1 MPTHHSE
8 LSDIRTAY
16 DVARDRL
23 IAERHPAGY
32 WLGELSSSALS
43 TATAMSALSLVSCD
57 RFGELIRPA
66 ILWLKAYQNENGG
79 WGDTPD
85 SPSNL
90 STTLLVDAALRISGD
105 SGGATDGCLACAGGY
120 IEKQAGGEIADVARA
135 LRDAYGADRTFAVP
149 ILMNCML
156 AAEIEGT
163 ADWGQVQA
171 LPFELAWCPHA
182 WFRWLRMHVVSY
194 ALPALVAIGQ
204 LIHNRKPTRNPL
216 WRLLRSAAV
225 EPTLRKLESIQ
236 PESGGFLEAVPLTS
250 FVAMG
255 LVAAGRGD
263 HPVVRRGV
271 EFLEA
276 SARPDG
282 SWPIDT
288 DLSTWLTT
296 LSVNALAAGGEL
308 TLPNADRTCQWLI
321 DRQYRVVHPYTN
333 SPSGGWAWTH
343 LTGGVPDAD
352 DTAGALLALAQLE
365 REGTVLR
372 GLSPCHAGTQDDAAG
387 PPRVPLLSSAQQCDV
402 ESGSRREGTVLH
414 GLSPGHGPVRGQSM
428 KDSPQVAAR
437 AGLDWLLSL
446 QNSDGGWPT
455 FCRGWG
461 KLPFD
466 RSAPDLTAH
475 ALRAAWTWRDA
486 IDRDTFARA
495 TGRAWDYLRFAQ
507 RSDGSWVPLW
517 FGNQHAPDQENPV
530 YGTSR
535 ALAAYRDL
543 GRPEC
548 DEARRGVGYL
558 VKSQNDDGGWGAA
571 STVEETAL
579 AVEALTGWLD
589 DPTAASACLLG
600 AQYLASRV
608 LAGGLDCRSPIG
620 LYFAK
625 LWYSERLYPII
636 FTVAAMGRF
645 LSLVGGGRTD
655 SGANEATK
663 PSVTP

>member
-1 MPTHHSE
+1 
-8 LSDIRTAY
+8 
-16 DVARDRL
+16 
-23 IAERHPAGY
+23 
-32 WLGELSSSALS
+32 
-43 TATAMSALSLVSCD
+43 
-57 RFGELIRPA
+57 
-66 ILWLKAYQNENGG
+66 
-79 WGDTPD
+79 
-85 SPSNL
+85 
-90 STTLLVDAALRISGD
+90 
-105 SGGATDGCLACAGGY
+105 
-120 IEKQAGGEIADVARA
+120 
-135 LRDAYGADRTFAVP
+135 
-149 ILMNCML
+149 
-156 AAEIEGT
+156 
-163 ADWGQVQA
+163 
-171 LPFELAWCPHA
+171 
-182 WFRWLRMHVVSY
+182 
-194 ALPALVAIGQ
+194 
-204 LIHNRKPTRNPL
+204 
-216 WRLLRSAAV
+216 
-225 EPTLRKLESIQ
+225 
-236 PESGGFLEAVPLTS
+236 
-250 FVAMG
+250 
-255 LVAAGRGD
+255 
-263 HPVVRRGV
+263 
-271 EFLEA
+271 
-276 SARPDG
+276 
-282 SWPIDT
+282 
-288 DLSTWLTT
+288 
-296 LSVNALAAGGEL
+296 
-308 TLPNADRTCQWLI
+308 
-321 DRQYRVVHPYTN
+321 
-333 SPSGGWAWTH
+333 
-343 LTGGVPDAD
+343 
-352 DTAGALLALAQLE
+352 
-365 REGTVLR
+365 
-372 GLSPCHAGTQDDAAG
+372 
-387 PPRVPLLSSAQQCDV
+387 
-402 ESGSRREGTVLH
+402 
-414 GLSPGHGPVRGQSM
+414 M